1 MRSVTLTLVMLS
13 LVALA
18 GGAPL
23 HGQHRRNKI
32 ITAEEIE
39 REKANINTAYDAVE
53 TLRPRWLELHEVS
66 RIPGRAT
73 EPLKATPVRVY
84 LNDVNMGEVDYLKT
98 IPAERVLEMRMLSA
112 NETASRYG
120 PTDGQAAIV
129 VTLKR

>member
-23 HGQHRRNKI
+23 EGQHRQNKV

-39 REKANINTAYDAVE
+39 REKANINTAYDAVQ
-53 TLRPRWLELHEVS
+53 TLRPRWFELHEVA
-66 RIPGRAT
+66 RLPGRAD

-84 LNDVNMGEVDYLKT
+84 LNDVNAGDVDYLKT
-98 IPAERVLEMRMLSA
+98 IPAERVLEMRMLSV

>member
-1 MRSVTLTLVMLS
+1 MRSVTSTLVMLS

-66 RIPGRAT
+66 RLPGRAA